1 MNSRQS
7 RFRAVLA
14 RLAILGVVAAVS
26 AGCSTP
32 PPAKSGESVLSLPD
46 ENVRLAPG
54 DSIEVKFFY
63 SSDLNDLQTVRPDG
77 KITLQLVGD
86 VVAGGR
92 TPDEL
97 QAELVRLY
105 ATRLEKPDVAVIVRE
120 LKSRIVYVGGAVNE
134 PGEFELL
141 RPVTALDAVMQAGGF
156 EMDKAEYR
164 KVVVIR
170 REKDRYTGYGLD
182 FEKALTGQECKPFF
196 LRSGDLVFVPRT
208 RISDMNLW
216 VEQHITRMIPQ
227 IGLPVFFQ
235 VN

>member
-1 MNSRQS
+1 
-7 RFRAVLA
+7 
-14 RLAILGVVAAVS
+14 
-26 AGCSTP
+26 
-32 PPAKSGESVLSLPD
+32 
-46 ENVRLAPG
+46 
-54 DSIEVKFFY
+54 
-63 SSDLNDLQTVRPDG
+63 
-77 KITLQLVGD
+77 
-86 VVAGGR
+86 
-92 TPDEL
+92 
-97 QAELVRLY
+97 
-105 ATRLEKPDVAVIVRE
+105 
-120 LKSRIVYVGGAVNE
+120 
-134 PGEFELL
+134 
-141 RPVTALDAVMQAGGF
+141 MQAGGF

-182 FEKALTGQECKPFF
+182 FEKALTGQECMPFF